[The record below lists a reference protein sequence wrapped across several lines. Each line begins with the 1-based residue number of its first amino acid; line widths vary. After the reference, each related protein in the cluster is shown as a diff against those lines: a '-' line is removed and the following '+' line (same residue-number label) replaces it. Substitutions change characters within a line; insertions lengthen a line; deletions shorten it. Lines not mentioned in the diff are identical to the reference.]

1 MHIDYNKWGQHTL
14 AEARYNGRESAIHIR
29 IPAKTVMEAR
39 SSFKSKDIIQFEP
52 HIDLKKQPYQFHI
65 FNGTNG
71 DSYIANVPFEY
82 IKHLLWYLHKNQ
94 PERDMML
101 KTNKVI
107 QFNDFKKEHEFVF
120 SKNPGKVWLHV
131 GHEKYGLFDLTTKD
145 RFFILQLHRAT
156 LYGTFLRDLDYIFK
170 EKDISDALP
179 NDVKCDVEKGV
190 SLRNAV
196 ERSLDLRADGEYTV
210 HSVLESLSLIV
221 DEEDPRLKKSRL
233 QVCKEHNPEIYWT
246 DYKGRRIYRLID
258 PGHPEKDRIKKELE
272 NIVEKEC
279 PICEEAKLLV

>member
-1 MHIDYNKWGQHTL
+1 MRIDYNKWGQHTL

-29 IPAKTVMEAR
+29 IPAQTVMEAR
-39 SSFKSKDIIQFEP
+39 SLFKSDDIIRFEP

-82 IKHLLWYLHKNQ
+82 VRQLLWHLHKNQ
-94 PERDMML
+94 EERDMLL
-101 KTNKVI
+101 KTNKII
-107 QFNDFKKEHEFVF
+107 QFEDFKNGHEF
-120 SKNPGKVWLHV
+120 SKKPGKVWLYV
-131 GHEKYGLFDLTTKD
+131 GHEKYGLFDLTD
-145 RFFILQLHRAT
+145 ESRFNIVQLHRAA
-156 LYGTFLRDLDYIFK
+156 LYGTFLKDVDCIFK

-179 NDVKCDVEKGV
+179 SNVKLDVDKGV

-196 ERSLDLRADGEYTV
+196 ERSLDLRTDGEYTI

-221 DEEDPRLKKSRL
+221 DEEDPRLKKIRL
-233 QVCKEHNPEIYWT
+233 KVCKEHNPEIYWT
-246 DYKGRRIYRLID
+246 DYRGRRIYRVID
-258 PGHPEKDRIKKELE
+258 PEHPEKNRLKKELE

-279 PICEEAKLLV
+279 PICEEAKILV